1 MLLLLL
7 LLFSPAACGAENP
20 GEALSDT
27 QLSAETGLDALQN
40 AAGAYLDGYLNT
52 SALTGSDFG
61 SGARAILDGQ
71 RTSLPGVLRGVC
83 RSGAVLML
91 VALLCGLAGS
101 VGEELGSGGLAPHR
115 LAGAAAVC
123 AVAVVDVN
131 SLMSLG
137 RQALE
142 QMKSFSALLL
152 PTVTA
157 ACAAAG
163 APVSAVARQG
173 ATLIF
178 FDLLISLTER
188 LLLPLV
194 YAYLA
199 AVTAAAALDNDGL
212 KRLGGLIKWAC
223 TGLLT
228 ALLTVFVFYLTF
240 TGAVAGNADAL
251 AQKAAKTAL
260 AGMVPVV
267 GSILSD
273 AAETVVAGAGVL
285 KGTVGVVGL
294 LTVLAICLTPFLQL
308 GLHYLVYKCA
318 AALSATAAP
327 GFAAGLIDAVGSAF
341 ALMVGM
347 VGGSG
352 VILYVA
358 LVTSVKAVGG

>member
-7 LLFSPAACGAENP
+7 LFPAAHGVESP
-20 GEALSDT
+20 GEMFSGDA
-27 QLSAETGLDALQN
+27 QLSNQVGLNALQN

-52 SALTGSDFG
+52 SALTGSDLG
-61 SGARAILDGQ
+61 SGAKAILNGQ
-71 RTSLPGVLRGVC
+71 RANLPGILRGVC

-123 AVAVVDVN
+123 AIAVVDVN

-163 APVSAVARQG
+163 EPVSAVARQG
-173 ATLIF
+173 ATLVF

-188 LLLPLV
+188 FLLPLV

-228 ALLTVFVFYLTF
+228 GLLTLFVFYLTF

-308 GLHYLVYKCA
+308 GLHYLAYKCA

-327 GFAAGLIDAVGSAF
+327 GFTSGLIDAVGSAF

>member
-1 MLLLLL
+1 M
-7 LLFSPAACGAENP
+7 G
-20 GEALSDT
+20 GVDDG
-27 QLSAETGLDALQN
+27 QLSSAVGMDELQN

-61 SGARAILDGQ
+61 GGAKAILDAQ
-71 RTSLPGVLRGVC
+71 RSVIPGILKGVG

-91 VALLCGLAGS
+91 VALLCGLVGS
-101 VGEELGSGGLAPHR
+101 VEEGAGKGGLDPAR

-123 AVAVVDVN
+123 AIAVVDVN

-163 APVSAVARQG
+163 TPVSAAARQG

-178 FDLLISLTER
+178 FDLLITLAER
-188 LLLPLV
+188 FLLPLV
-194 YAYLA
+194 YAYIA

-212 KRLGGLIKWAC
+212 RRLGGLIKWAC

-228 ALLTVFVFYLTF
+228 GLLTVFVFYLTF

-285 KGTVGVVGL
+285 KGTVGVLGL

-308 GLHYLVYKCA
+308 GLHYLAYKCA
-318 AALSATAAP
+318 AVLSATAAP

>member
-1 MLLLLL
+1 MLLALT
-7 LLFSPAACGAENP
+7 PVAWGAEGTLE
-20 GEALSDT
+20 GEG
-27 QLSAETGLDALQN
+27 QLSAAVGLDALQS
-40 AAGAYLDGYLNT
+40 AAGAYLNGYLNAA
-52 SALTGSDFG
+52 ALTGADL
-61 SGARAILDGQ
+61 GAGAGAILNGQ
-71 RTSLPGVLRGVC
+71 RAAIPGILKEVG
-83 RSGAVLML
+83 RSGAMLML

-101 VGEELGSGGLAPHR
+101 VKGELGFGGLDPYR

-123 AVAVVDVN
+123 AIAVVDVN
-131 SLMSLG
+131 SMMSLG
-137 RQALE
+137 REALE

-163 APVSAVARQG
+163 APASAVARQG
-173 ATLIF
+173 AALIF
-178 FDLLISLTER
+178 FDLLISLSER
-188 LLLPLV
+188 FLLPLV
-194 YAYLA
+194 YAYIA

-212 KRLGGLIKWAC
+212 RRLGGLIKGAC

-228 ALLTVFVFYLTF
+228 GLLTLFVFYLTF

-260 AGMVPVV
+260 SGMVPVV

-294 LTVLAICLTPFLQL
+294 LAVLAICLTPFLRL
-308 GLHYLVYKCA
+308 GLHYIAYKCA

-327 GFAAGLIDAVGSAF
+327 GFAAGLIDAIGSAF